1 MVDAEKRALVVH
13 VVARAMEVDD
23 AQILWEEIEERSDPF
38 EMQVNDAAEAFA
50 DALIAAAKDR
60 DFWET
65 EHVAGDWATTEIMG
79 AYTNHLGAG
88 LGALERYD
96 RYLSHDENR
105 RTVLATGAQI
115 ALRILNPGYYDPYYP
130 DEEVGGQGG

>member
-13 VVARAMEVDD
+13 VAARAMEVDD
-23 AQILWEEIEERSDPF
+23 AQILWDEVDIGLIDE
-38 EMQVNDAAEAFA
+38 QLHWNDAAEAFA
-50 DALIAAAKDR
+50 DALIEVSDPE
-60 DFWET
+60 FWET

-88 LGALERYD
+88 MGALERYD
-96 RYLSHDENR
+96 KYLSHDENR
-105 RTVLATGAQI
+105 RTVLATGATI
-115 ALRILNPGYYDPYYP
+115 ALRILNPDYYDPYSP

>member
-50 DALIAAAKDR
+50 DALIAATTQEIGQSILTADGKSRNVFGDR
-60 DFWET
+60 
-65 EHVAGDWATTEIMG
+65 V
-79 AYTNHLGAG
+79 N
-88 LGALERYD
+88 
-96 RYLSHDENR
+96 YLVYR
-105 RTVLATGAQI
+105 
-115 ALRILNPGYYDPYYP
+115 
-130 DEEVGGQGG
+130 

>member
-13 VVARAMEVDD
+13 VAARAMEVND
-23 AQILWEEIEERSDPF
+23 AQILWEEIEERSYPIALQF
-38 EMQVNDAAEAFA
+38 NDAAEGFA
-50 DALIAAAKDR
+50 DALIEVSDPE
-60 DFWET
+60 FWET

-88 LGALERYD
+88 MGALERYD
-96 RYLSHDENR
+96 TYLSHDENR

-115 ALRILNPGYYDPYYP
+115 ALRILNPDYYDPYSP

>member
-13 VVARAMEVDD
+13 VAARAMEVDD
-23 AQILWEEIEERSDPF
+23 AQILWEEIEERSYPISLQF
-38 EMQVNDAAEAFA
+38 NDAAEAFA
-50 DALIAAAKDR
+50 DALIEVSDPE
-60 DFWET
+60 FWET

-96 RYLSHDENR
+96 KYLSHDENR
-105 RTVLATGAQI
+105 RTVLATGAHI
-115 ALRILNPGYYDPYYP
+115 ALRILNPDYP
-130 DEEVGGQGG
+130 APIFPPELKDQ

>member
-13 VVARAMEVDD
+13 VAARAMEVDD
-23 AQILWEEIEERSDPF
+23 AQILWEEIEERSYPISLQF
-38 EMQVNDAAEAFA
+38 NDAAEAFA
-50 DALIAAAKDR
+50 DALIEVSDPE
-60 DFWET
+60 FWET

-96 RYLSHDENR
+96 KYLSHDENR
-105 RTVLATGAQI
+105 RTVLATGAHI
-115 ALRILNPGYYDPYYP
+115 ALRILNPDYP
-130 DEEVGGQGG
+130 APIFPPKLKDQ